1 MSLDAFPLT
10 CPVCRDLLGRDGGT
24 LSCGNRHAFDIARQ
38 GYVNL
43 TAGRPLTGDTAEMVA
58 ERDAFLAA
66 GHYRPLADRLATYA
80 ARLLPRPHGLIID
93 AGGGTGYHLAR
104 VLDRIPQARGL
115 VIDSSVPAVRRA
127 ARAHPR
133 AGAIAWDVR
142 APWPVPD
149 GVADLVLDVFA
160 PRNGREFHR
169 VLRPDGALLVVTPAP
184 EHLAEVRTVARLLDV
199 DERKL
204 ERLEGSLAPWFTL
217 TDQDELTISL
227 HLDERDV
234 GRVVAMG
241 PSAHHRDPSAPPVSL
256 DGRAALAVT
265 ASFVVTVHQ
274 PANMGC

>member
-10 CPVCRDLLGRDGGT
+10 CPVCRDLLGRDGAT
-24 LSCGNRHAFDIARQ
+24 LRCRNRHAFDIARQ

-66 GHYRPLADRLATYA
+66 GHYRPLAERLAAYA
-80 ARLLPRPHGLIID
+80 ARLLPRRSGLIID
-93 AGGGTGYHLAR
+93 AGGGTGYYLAR
-104 VLDRIPQARGL
+104 VLDRVPQARGL

-142 APWPVPD
+142 APWPIPD
-149 GVADLVLDVFA
+149 GAVDLVLDVFA
-160 PRNGREFHR
+160 PRNAREFHR

-184 EHLAEVRTVARLLDV
+184 QHLAEVRTVARLLDV
-199 DERKL
+199 DARKL

-217 TDQDELTISL
+217 TEQDELTISL
-227 HLDERDV
+227 DLDERDV

-241 PSAHHRDPSAPPVSL
+241 PSAYHRDRGAPPVSL
-256 DGRAALAVT
+256 GGRDTLPVT
-265 ASFVVTVHQ
+265 ASFVVTVHE
-274 PANMGC
+274 PGNMGC